1 MSSTSL
7 LRSPYPSAV
16 ATGVD
21 RGLGALC
28 RVWLGRWRHRRTLAN
43 LHPEQMREVGLNPEA
58 VRREACQPFW
68 RA

>member
-1 MSSTSL
+1 
-7 LRSPYPSAV
+7 V

-58 VRREACQPFW
+58 VRREACQQFW